1 VAPFSPDVDYA
12 MSLPGRQ
19 ENEELTM
26 GKELSEVLGSIVP
39 DGRVSCVTRL
49 VAVSPVLEG
58 MQRGYP
64 DCCLISPAPACG
76 SATPTARHLVCQQS
90 SVASCA
96 AHPIPVR
103 ETDSLR
109 PPTDSSPGA
118 GFGLTR
124 PAHPRHAPRDFGG
137 SLAPAESCAGRRT
150 AAKTKFHKPR
160 DWLQHAMCCSRAS

>member
-1 VAPFSPDVDYA
+1 

-39 DGRVSCVTRL
+39 DGRMSCITRL

-58 MQRGYP
+58 MQRGYR

-103 ETDSLR
+103 ETDSLHL
-109 PPTDSSPGA
+109 PTDSSPGA
-118 GFGLTR
+118 DFGLT
-124 PAHPRHAPRDFGG
+124 PHAPPRHAPGDFGG
-137 SLAPAESCAGRRT
+137 SLAPAKSCAGRRT
-150 AAKTKFHKPR
+150 AAKSKFITLT
-160 DWLQHAMCCSRAS
+160 DWLQRAMCCSHAS